1 MATIIRVDGTE
12 EALTDL
18 SLAGMQKAVGGY
30 IQMVGTP
37 DGRVMICDEEGKCK
51 GKDINEKATRLYA
64 NPHDVIVG
72 DAIIAND
79 DEID

>member
-51 GKDINEKATRLYA
+51 NKPVNAKATKLYG
-64 NPHDVIVG
+64 NPYDCING